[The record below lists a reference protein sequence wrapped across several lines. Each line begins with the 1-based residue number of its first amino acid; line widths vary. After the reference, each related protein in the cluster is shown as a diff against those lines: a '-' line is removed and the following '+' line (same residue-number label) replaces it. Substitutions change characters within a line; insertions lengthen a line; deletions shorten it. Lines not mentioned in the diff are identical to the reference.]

1 MNEPPI
7 AVHTDNGREG
17 LRSRSF
23 IGLLLTQLLTAVND
37 NVFRWLVIG
46 VGKDFV
52 SAEEIRNILMAGTA
66 CFVLPYLLLAAPA
79 GYLADRYSKRSV
91 ILGCKIAEIF
101 IMVLGT
107 IAIVLGNLW
116 LLFVAVGL
124 MGAQSA
130 LFSPAKLGSVPEL
143 LRSDRISLANALFG
157 LTTVVATVV
166 GMALGSW
173 LAQITGFR
181 GQEHWQWSAITLLSM
196 AVIGTLLSLLIRPVP
211 AANPDRTFPWNAFSQ
226 TYRDL
231 RTLASN
237 GPLLRVALGIV
248 FFWSVGGLAQLNID
262 QFASEGGGLIETDK
276 VPLLFCLIL
285 GVGVGSVLAGVWSG
299 GRVELG
305 ILPLGAF
312 GIAVS
317 SMLIF
322 TVQDTIIDPVS
333 PWNPGM
339 MWASF
344 LLFSLGASAGL
355 FDVPLAAFIQQR
367 SPVKTRGSILAAVNF
382 LTFTGVLIVSVA
394 YSGMR
399 RPHEPG
405 SLDNIDGKLRGQ
417 PLTAVQQEQVAETRQ
432 RFSRDWQRDTE
443 QKPVIQDYLPAR
455 STSGTTRDAEVQL
468 YQATLTSLLWFEI
481 KERQQIQ
488 QRLQEELEKGTASA
502 QQNFAQNQRELQQ
515 KNVRERFPESQQLV
529 KRIFEQSNRQ
539 PLLSSRQVF
548 LIAGILTLPIFI
560 YIIWLIPQAS
570 IRFMVWLAS
579 RTVYR
584 IRVHE
589 LQNLPEEGG
598 ALLVANHMS
607 WLDGILLVLVSSRP
621 IRTVV
626 YAGNFKSRWVRGLAK
641 IFGTIMMTPRPKS
654 IIQALKTARD
664 ALNNGEL
671 VCIFPEGGISR
682 SGQIQTFKPG
692 MMKILKGTDAPVIP
706 AYLDGLWGSIFS
718 FKGGKFFWK
727 WPLKWPYPI
736 HIHFGP
742 AVPNPRDVHEVRQ
755 AVQDL
760 GANAVEQRTQQ
771 LSQLTRDFVRAAKRR
786 KFRSKAADSL
796 GGDLTGGALLMR
808 SLILRRLLR
817 REVLEADEQ
826 FVGLLLP
833 PGTGPAVVN
842 MALALDRRV
851 AVNLNYTVS
860 SEVLNA
866 CTQQCGI
873 RRILT
878 SRKVME
884 KMNFELD
891 AEVVYLEDLRDKI
904 KLTDKL
910 AGMIGSYLVPAAC
923 LDRLLQLHKIKSD
936 DILTVIFTS
945 GSTGVPKGVML
956 THGNIGSNIEAI
968 DQVVKLRNDDVVL
981 GVLPFF
987 HSFGFTVTLW
997 TVMTTNVKG
1006 AYHFNPLDAK
1016 QVGKLSEKHGGTIL
1030 LATPTFLRT
1039 YLRRCTP
1046 EQFAKL
1052 DVIVTGAEK
1061 LPLDLADGFEEKF
1074 GIRPVEG
1081 YGATEL
1087 SPLAS
1092 VNVPHSRSGENF
1104 QVDCK
1109 DGTVGR
1115 PVPGVV
1121 ARVTDLDSGE
1131 ELGTNEPGMLW
1142 IKGANVMKGY
1152 FGREDL
1158 TSEVIQDGWYHTGDV
1173 ALIDDDGF
1181 IQITGRMSRFSKIGG
1196 EMIPHI
1202 QIEETLNSLIT
1213 GGEEEE
1219 LLAAVTAVPDAKKGE
1234 RLIVL
1239 HKPFQQSVQ
1248 ELCQQLSQ
1256 EGLPNLYI
1264 PNPDSFFEVDEIPIL
1279 GTGKLDLGAIKEK
1292 AAEMVAAA
1300 ND

>member
-1 MNEPPI
+1 
-7 AVHTDNGREG
+7 
-17 LRSRSF
+17 
-23 IGLLLTQLLTAVND
+23 
-37 NVFRWLVIG
+37 
-46 VGKDFV
+46 
-52 SAEEIRNILMAGTA
+52 
-66 CFVLPYLLLAAPA
+66 
-79 GYLADRYSKRSV
+79 
-91 ILGCKIAEIF
+91 
-101 IMVLGT
+101 
-107 IAIVLGNLW
+107 
-116 LLFVAVGL
+116 
-124 MGAQSA
+124 
-130 LFSPAKLGSVPEL
+130 
-143 LRSDRISLANALFG
+143 
-157 LTTVVATVV
+157 
-166 GMALGSW
+166 
-173 LAQITGFR
+173 
-181 GQEHWQWSAITLLSM
+181 
-196 AVIGTLLSLLIRPVP
+196 
-211 AANPDRTFPWNAFSQ
+211 
-226 TYRDL
+226 
-231 RTLASN
+231 
-237 GPLLRVALGIV
+237 
-248 FFWSVGGLAQLNID
+248 
-262 QFASEGGGLIETDK
+262 FASEGGGLIETDK

-339 MWASF
+339 MWACF

-399 RPHEPG
+399 RPHESG
-405 SLDNIDGKLRGQ
+405 SLDNIDGKLRGL
-417 PLTAVQQEQVAETRQ
+417 PLTAVQQEQVEETRQ

-443 QKPVIQDYLPAR
+443 QKPLIQDYLPAR
-455 STSGTTRDAEVQL
+455 STSGTTRDAEVQV

-488 QRLQEELEKGTASA
+488 QRLQEELEKGTTSA

-579 RTVYR
+579 RSVYR
-584 IRVHE
+584 IRVHQ
-589 LQNLPEEGG
+589 LQNLPDEGG
-598 ALLVANHMS
+598 ALLVANHIS

-621 IRTVV
+621 IRIVV
-626 YAGNFKSRWVRGLAK
+626 YAGNFKSRWVHGLAK

-654 IIQALKTARD
+654 IIQALQTARD

-742 AVPNPRDVHEVRQ
+742 AVHNPRDVHEVRQ

-910 AGMIGSYLVPAAC
+910 AGMIGSYLVPAA
-923 LDRLLQLHKIKSD
+923 
-936 DILTVIFTS
+936 
-945 GSTGVPKGVML
+945 
-956 THGNIGSNIEAI
+956 
-968 DQVVKLRNDDVVL
+968 
-981 GVLPFF
+981 
-987 HSFGFTVTLW
+987 
-997 TVMTTNVKG
+997 
-1006 AYHFNPLDAK
+1006 
-1016 QVGKLSEKHGGTIL
+1016 
-1030 LATPTFLRT
+1030 
-1039 YLRRCTP
+1039 
-1046 EQFAKL
+1046 
-1052 DVIVTGAEK
+1052 
-1061 LPLDLADGFEEKF
+1061 
-1074 GIRPVEG
+1074 
-1081 YGATEL
+1081 
-1087 SPLAS
+1087 
-1092 VNVPHSRSGENF
+1092 
-1104 QVDCK
+1104 
-1109 DGTVGR
+1109 
-1115 PVPGVV
+1115 
-1121 ARVTDLDSGE
+1121 
-1131 ELGTNEPGMLW
+1131 
-1142 IKGANVMKGY
+1142 
-1152 FGREDL
+1152 
-1158 TSEVIQDGWYHTGDV
+1158 
-1173 ALIDDDGF
+1173 
-1181 IQITGRMSRFSKIGG
+1181 
-1196 EMIPHI
+1196 
-1202 QIEETLNSLIT
+1202 
-1213 GGEEEE
+1213 
-1219 LLAAVTAVPDAKKGE
+1219 
-1234 RLIVL
+1234 
-1239 HKPFQQSVQ
+1239 
-1248 ELCQQLSQ
+1248 
-1256 EGLPNLYI
+1256 
-1264 PNPDSFFEVDEIPIL
+1264 
-1279 GTGKLDLGAIKEK
+1279 
-1292 AAEMVAAA
+1292 
-1300 ND
+1300 

>member
-1 MNEPPI
+1 M
-7 AVHTDNGREG
+7 
-17 LRSRSF
+17 RSKSF
-23 IGLLLTQLLTAVND
+23 LGLLLTQLLTAVND

-52 SAEEIRNILMAGTA
+52 STESVSNILMAGTA

-79 GYLADRYSKRSV
+79 GYLADRYSKRTV

-101 IMVLGT
+101 IMALGT
-107 IAIVLGNLW
+107 IALVLGNLW
-116 LLFVAVGL
+116 LLFAAVGL

-143 LRSDRISLANALFG
+143 LRPDRISLANALFG

-166 GMALGSW
+166 GMAVGSW
-173 LAQITGFR
+173 LSQITGFR
-181 GQEHWQWSAITLLSM
+181 GHEHWEWSGITLLTI

-211 AANPDRTFPWNAFSQ
+211 AANPERTFPWNTFKQ

-231 RTLASN
+231 QTLASN

-262 QFASEGGGLIETDK
+262 QFASEGGGLVETDK
-276 VPLLFCLIL
+276 IPLLFCLIL

-322 TVQDTIIDPVS
+322 TVQDTIIDPTS

-339 MWASF
+339 IWACF

-355 FDVPLAAFIQQR
+355 FDVPLAAFLQQR
-367 SPVKTRGSILAAVNF
+367 SPAKTRGSILAAANF
-382 LTFTGVLIVSVA
+382 LTFAGVLIVSVA

-399 RPHEPG
+399 YPHEPG
-405 SLDNIDGKLRGQ
+405 SLDNIDGKLRGL
-417 PLTAVQQEQVAETRQ
+417 PLTAVQQEKVDETQ
-432 RFSRDWQRDTE
+432 LRFSHDWQRDSK
-443 QKPVIQDYLPAR
+443 QKPVIQDYLP
-455 STSGTTRDAEVQL
+455 SQDAGDQF
-468 YQATLTSLLWFEI
+468 YRATLTHLLWFEV
-481 KERQQIQ
+481 KERQNIQ
-488 QRLQEELEKGTASA
+488 QRLQEELEEGSSSVQEK
-502 QQNFAQNQRELQQ
+502 FKQNQQELQQ
-515 KNVRERFPESQQLV
+515 KNIRERFPQSQQLV
-529 KRIFEQSNRQ
+529 KRILEQSNRQ
-539 PLLSSRQVF
+539 PFFSSRQVF
-548 LIAGILTLPIFI
+548 LVAGILTLPIFI
-560 YIIWLIPQAS
+560 YIVWLIPQAS
-570 IRFMVWLAS
+570 IRFLVWLAS

-584 IRVHE
+584 IRIHE

-598 ALLVANHMS
+598 ALLVANHIS

-621 IRTVV
+621 IRTIV
-626 YAGNFKSRWVRGLAK
+626 YAGNFQSRWIRGLARL
-641 IFGTIMMTPRPKS
+641 FGAIMVTPRPKS
-654 IIQALKTARD
+654 IIQALQTARD

-692 MMKILKGTDAPVIP
+692 MMKILKGTEAPVIP

-718 FKGGKFFWK
+718 FKEGKFFWK
-727 WPLKWPYPI
+727 WPRKWPYPI

-742 AVPNPRDVHEVRQ
+742 AVHNPKDVHEVRQ

-760 GANAVEQRTQQ
+760 GAIAVEQRTQQ
-771 LSQLTRDFVRAAKRR
+771 VCQLTRDFVRASKRK

-796 GGDLTGGALLMR
+796 GGDLTGGTLLMK

-817 REVLEADEQ
+817 REVLDADEQ

-833 PGTGPAVVN
+833 PGTGPVVVN
-842 MALALDRRV
+842 MALALDRRI

-904 KLTDKL
+904 TLADKL
-910 AGMIGSYLVPAAC
+910 AGLIGSYLMPAAC
-923 LDRLLQLHKIKSD
+923 LDRILKLHKIQSD

-997 TVMTTNVKG
+997 TVMTTNTKG

-1092 VNVPHSRSGENF
+1092 VNIPRSRSGANF

-1152 FGREDL
+1152 YGREDL
-1158 TSEVIQDGWYHTGDV
+1158 TSETIVDGWYHTGDV
-1173 ALIDDDGF
+1173 ALIDEDGF

-1202 QIEETLNSLIT
+1202 QIEETLNSLINS
-1213 GGEEEE
+1213 GEEDE
-1219 LLAAVTAVPDAKKGE
+1219 LMAAVTAVPDAKKGE

-1239 HKPFQQSVQ
+1239 HKALPKPVS

-1264 PNPDSFFEVDEIPIL
+1264 PNPDSFFEVDELPIL
-1279 GTGKLDLGAIKEK
+1279 GTGKLDLAAIKEK

-1300 ND
+1300 NS

>member
-107 IAIVLGNLW
+107 IAVVLGNLW
-116 LLFVAVGL
+116 LLFAAVGL

-181 GQEHWQWSAITLLSM
+181 GQEHWQWSAITLISM

-339 MWASF
+339 MWACF

-367 SPVKTRGSILAAVNF
+367 SPAKTRGSILAAVNF

-405 SLDNIDGKLRGQ
+405 SLDNIDGQLRGL
-417 PLTAVQQEQVAETRQ
+417 PLTAVQQEQVEETRQ

-455 STSGTTRDAEVQL
+455 STSGTTRDAEVQV

-488 QRLQEELEKGTASA
+488 QRLQEELEKGTTSA

-579 RTVYR
+579 RSVYR
-584 IRVHE
+584 IRIHQ
-589 LQNLPEEGG
+589 LQNLPDEGG
-598 ALLVANHMS
+598 ALLVANHIS

-621 IRTVV
+621 IRIVV
-626 YAGNFKSRWVRGLAK
+626 YAGNFKSRWVHGLAK
-641 IFGTIMMTPRPKS
+641 IFGTIMMTARPKS
-654 IIQALKTARD
+654 VIQALQTARD

-706 AYLDGLWGSIFS
+706 VYLDGLWGSIFS

-742 AVPNPRDVHEVRQ
+742 AVHNPRDVHEVRQ

-771 LSQLTRDFVRAAKRR
+771 LSQLTRDFVRAAKRK

-936 DILTVIFTS
+936 DILTIIFTS

-968 DQVVKLRNDDVVL
+968 DQVIKLRNDDVVL

-1092 VNVPHSRSGENF
+1092 VNVPRNRSGENF

-1115 PVPGVV
+1115 PIPGVV

-1131 ELGTNEPGMLW
+1131 ELGTNQPGMLW

-1158 TSEVIQDGWYHTGDV
+1158 TSEAIQDGWYRTGDV

-1202 QIEETLNSLIT
+1202 QIEETLNSLISS
-1213 GGEEEE
+1213 GEEEE

-1264 PNPDSFFEVDEIPIL
+1264 PHPDSFFEVDEIPIL